1 MLTYATIIT
10 NQSAIKERK
19 SHTHTHKHTQIR
31 QTIQLVVAHTHK
43 HTLYQSSSFVFAILN
58 NTHTPTHT

>member
-19 SHTHTHKHTQIR
+19 SHTLTQTHPNKTN
-31 QTIQLVVAHTHK
+31 TIQLVVAHT
-43 HTLYQSSSFVFAILN
+43 Q
-58 NTHTPTHT
+58 THSVPKFKFCFCHFE

>member
-19 SHTHTHKHTQIR
+19 SHTHTQIR
-31 QTIQLVVAHTHK
+31 QTIQLVVVHTHK